1 MKLNNLYKRITQNCE
16 RYRRMRRYSDTPAEN
31 INFVI
36 FCIFADARDY
46 RNAEGS
52 FKHLERRDK
61 LFQRHSDGSSI
72 RKYASLPIQFRASR
86 SNHYN
91 NGTYPC
97 RS

>member
-46 RNAEGS
+46 RNAGG
-52 FKHLERRDK
+52 KRDLDK
-61 LFQRHSDGSSI
+61 LLSQI
-72 RKYASLPIQFRASR
+72 EI
-86 SNHYN
+86 
-91 NGTYPC
+91 
-97 RS
+97 